1 MASFHS
7 ATTVTALPAELI
19 ALVFDQL
26 DNMQLIRASKTCRRW
41 HAEAV
46 LHANFFKHVNFE
58 FSKRHTQTPAIDF
71 RTWTRSVQR
80 SIIPLDLNVNV
91 GDLSNK
97 YSETAQNFWR
107 GFVAAVAGKISTMR
121 ALQLVIHNTDAFQ
134 TALDALAETPS
145 PMLYYLAL
153 KSIGDADILWPPRMF
168 ADVAPR
174 LETLILYRFRLPTLR
189 MLSNVRFLELDTCV
203 LDISSLGHDH
213 LPALRSLTL
222 SGTIQIVNYPSTTF
236 VAPKLTVLE
245 LNLVQLEEGNHGRVN
260 STLVYDR
267 LDLPSISSIY
277 HLSVDLPNDTLVDL
291 MLRGLSETSLTMRIS
306 SKVNTP
312 SSYEVEG
319 SLSRMATVYVVEDTA
334 RQMKRAFRS
343 FGNQLGPLKTFA
355 HRIGRLRIPQYMW
368 SRMIDA
374 VGTLPELRE
383 LEMQYY
389 ERAELQHGVIFSSDI
404 SEGGR
409 PAMLWDP
416 NYDRNLEGEPVSP
429 RLERLKLRSDPPAWA
444 DPAKARPV
452 SSSQLVCLAV
462 ECLGLAEIA
471 AGGPGRQLILE
482 GMTIVIDDEPTHL
495 RFFDDIVEQSCF
507 QTAVTDVAEDDDSF
521 WAH

>member
-1 MASFHS
+1 MASFHG
-7 ATTVTALPAELI
+7 ATTVTALPAELL
-19 ALVFDQL
+19 ALVFDHL
-26 DNMQLIRASKTCRRW
+26 DNTQLIRASKTCRRW

-46 LHANFFKHVNFE
+46 LHANFFEHISFG
-58 FSKRHTQTPAIDF
+58 FSKRHTRTPAIDF
-71 RTWTRSVQR
+71 RTWTRFVQR
-80 SIIPLDLNVNV
+80 SIIPLDLSVNV
-91 GDLSNK
+91 GDLSTK
-97 YSETAQNFWR
+97 YSETAQKFWR

-134 TALDALAETPS
+134 TALDALAETPA

-203 LDISSLGHDH
+203 LDISLLGHDH

-236 VAPKLTVLE
+236 IAPKLAVLE

-343 FGNQLGPLKTFA
+343 FGNQLGPLKTFS

-368 SRMIDA
+368 SRMIDV

-389 ERAELQHGVIFSSDI
+389 EKAELQHGVIFSSDL
-404 SEGGR
+404 SESGR
-409 PAMLWDP
+409 PVMLWDP
-416 NYDRNLEGEPVSP
+416 AHPRNLDGEPVSP
-429 RLERLKLRSDPPAWA
+429 RLEWLKLRSDPPSWA
-444 DPAKARPV
+444 EPATVRPV

-471 AGGPGRQLILE
+471 AGGPGRQLILD
-482 GMTIVIDDEPTHL
+482 GMTVISDDEPTHL
-495 RFFDDIVEQSCF
+495 RFFDVIVEQSSF
-507 QTAVTDVAEDDDSF
+507 QTAVTDVAQDDESF
-521 WAH
+521 WVA